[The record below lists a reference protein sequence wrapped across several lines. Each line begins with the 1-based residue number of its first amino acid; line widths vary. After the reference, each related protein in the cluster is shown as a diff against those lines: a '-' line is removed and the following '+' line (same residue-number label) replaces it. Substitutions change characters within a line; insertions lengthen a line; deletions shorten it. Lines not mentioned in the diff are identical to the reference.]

1 MEYCMIRMNKVTKEY
16 GKHENCIRAL
26 SEIDFKVNRGE
37 FVAITGS
44 SGSGK
49 TTLLNILGC
58 MDRPTSGSYMI
69 NGRETA
75 SLSSSEQAKIRNQ
88 TFGFVMQNYALIDH
102 FSVYKNVELPLKY
115 ARKIKSRE
123 TRISEL
129 LKALNIEDKKN
140 QITNSLSGG
149 QKQRVAIARG
159 ALVND
164 AEIILADEPTGALD
178 TKNGI
183 QVMEILSG
191 LHQQGKTIIMVTHN
205 PELLGYCSRTV
216 KIEDGKIISDK
227 ISDKN
232 RLKNL

>member
-58 MDRPTSGSYMI
+58 MDRLTSGSYMI

-149 QKQRVAIARG
+149 QKQRVAIAR

-191 LHQQGKTIIMVTHN
+191 LHRQGKTIIMVTHN

>member
-149 QKQRVAIARG
+149 QKQRVAIAR

-191 LHQQGKTIIMVTHN
+191 LHRQGKTIIMVTHN

-216 KIEDGKIISDK
+216 KIEDGKIISD
-227 ISDKN
+227 IN
-232 RLKNL
+232 I

>member
-102 FSVYKNVELPLKY
+102 LSVYKNVELPLKY

-149 QKQRVAIARG
+149 QKQRVAIAR

-191 LHQQGKTIIMVTHN
+191 LHRQGKTIIMVTHN

-232 RLKNL
+232 L

>member
-1 MEYCMIRMNKVTKEY
+1 MEYCMIRMNKITKEY
-16 GKHENCIRAL
+16 GKNESYIRAL
-26 SEIDFKVNRGE
+26 SEIDFEVNRGE

-58 MDRPTSGSYMI
+58 MDCPTSGSYMI
-69 NGRETA
+69 NGKETA
-75 SLSSSEQAKIRNQ
+75 SLSSSEQAKVRNQ

-115 ARKIKSRE
+115 TKKKVTSKE

-129 LKALNIEDKKN
+129 LKILDIEDKKN
-140 QITNSLSGG
+140 QMTASLSGG
-149 QKQRVAIARG
+149 QKQRVAIAR

-205 PELLGYCSRTV
+205 PELIGYCSRIV
-216 KIEDGKIISDK
+216 KMEDGKIVSDK
-227 ISDKN
+227 LPGQN
-232 RLKNL
+232 G

>member
-58 MDRPTSGSYMI
+58 MDRLTSGSYMI
-69 NGRETA
+69 NARETA

-149 QKQRVAIARG
+149 QKQRVAIAR

-191 LHQQGKTIIMVTHN
+191 LHRQGKTIIMVTHN

-232 RLKNL
+232 L

>member
-1 MEYCMIRMNKVTKEY
+1 MEYCMIRMNKITKEY
-16 GKHENCIRAL
+16 GKNESYIRAL
-26 SEIDFKVNRGE
+26 SEIDFEVNRGE

-58 MDRPTSGSYMI
+58 MDCPTSGSYMI
-69 NGRETA
+69 NGKETA
-75 SLSSSEQAKIRNQ
+75 SLSSSEQANVRNQ

-115 ARKIKSRE
+115 TKKKVTSKE

-129 LKALNIEDKKN
+129 LKILDIEDKKN
-140 QITNSLSGG
+140 QMTASLSGG
-149 QKQRVAIARG
+149 QKQRVAIAR

-205 PELLGYCSRTV
+205 PELIGYCSRIV
-216 KIEDGKIISDK
+216 KMEDGKIVSDK
-227 ISDKN
+227 LPGQN
-232 RLKNL
+232 G

>member
-115 ARKIKSRE
+115 ARKIKARE

-149 QKQRVAIARG
+149 QKQRVAIAR

-227 ISDKN
+227 ISD
-232 RLKNL
+232 

>member
-115 ARKIKSRE
+115 ARKIKSRK

-149 QKQRVAIARG
+149 QKQRVAIAR

-191 LHQQGKTIIMVTHN
+191 LHRQGKTIIMVTHN

-227 ISDKN
+227 ISD
-232 RLKNL
+232 

>member
-58 MDRPTSGSYMI
+58 MDRLTSGSYMI

-115 ARKIKSRE
+115 AKKITSRE

-129 LKALNIEDKKN
+129 LKSLGIEDKKN

-149 QKQRVAIARG
+149 QKQRVAIAR
-159 ALVND
+159 ALIND

-178 TKNGI
+178 TKNGLL
-183 QVMEILSG
+183 VMEILSE

-205 PELLGYCSRTV
+205 PELLGYCSRIV
-216 KIEDGKIISDK
+216 KMEDGKVVSDK
-227 ISDKN
+227 
-232 RLKNL
+232 LQ

>member
-58 MDRPTSGSYMI
+58 MDRLTSGSYMI

-149 QKQRVAIARG
+149 QKQRVAIAR

-232 RLKNL
+232 L

>member
-58 MDRPTSGSYMI
+58 MDRLTSGSYMI

-149 QKQRVAIARG
+149 QKQRVAIAR

-191 LHQQGKTIIMVTHN
+191 LHRQGKTIIMVTHN

-227 ISDKN
+227 ISD
-232 RLKNL
+232 

>member
-149 QKQRVAIARG
+149 QKQRVAIAR

-205 PELLGYCSRTV
+205 PELLGDCSRTV

>member
-140 QITNSLSGG
+140 QITNSLPGG
-149 QKQRVAIARG
+149 QKQRVAIAR

-191 LHQQGKTIIMVTHN
+191 LHRQGKTIIMVTHN

-232 RLKNL
+232 L

>member
-58 MDRPTSGSYMI
+58 MDRLTSGSYMI

-115 ARKIKSRE
+115 ARKIKSKE

-149 QKQRVAIARG
+149 QKQRVAIAR

-191 LHQQGKTIIMVTHN
+191 LHRQGKTIIMVTHN

-216 KIEDGKIISDK
+216 KIEDGKIISD
-227 ISDKN
+227 IN
-232 RLKNL
+232 I

>member
-75 SLSSSEQAKIRNQ
+75 FLSSSEQAKIRNQ

-149 QKQRVAIARG
+149 QKQRVAIAR

-232 RLKNL
+232 L

>member
-58 MDRPTSGSYMI
+58 MDRLTSGSYMI

-149 QKQRVAIARG
+149 QKQRVAIAR

-183 QVMEILSG
+183 QVMEILWDCIG
-191 LHQQGKTIIMVTHN
+191 REK
-205 PELLGYCSRTV
+205 R
-216 KIEDGKIISDK
+216 
-227 ISDKN
+227 
-232 RLKNL
+232 

>member
-58 MDRPTSGSYMI
+58 MDRLTSGSYMI

-149 QKQRVAIARG
+149 QKQRVAIAR

-191 LHQQGKTIIMVTHN
+191 LHRQGKTIIMVTHN

-216 KIEDGKIISDK
+216 KIEDGKIISDE

-232 RLKNL
+232 L

>member
-58 MDRPTSGSYMI
+58 MDRLTSGSYMI

-129 LKALNIEDKKN
+129 LKALNIKDKKN

-149 QKQRVAIARG
+149 QKQRVAIAR

-191 LHQQGKTIIMVTHN
+191 LHRQGKTIIMVTHN

-227 ISDKN
+227 ISD
-232 RLKNL
+232 

>member
-149 QKQRVAIARG
+149 QKQRVAIAR

-216 KIEDGKIISDK
+216 KIEDGKIISD
-227 ISDKN
+227 IN
-232 RLKNL
+232 I

>member
-58 MDRPTSGSYMI
+58 MDRLTSGSYMI

-149 QKQRVAIARG
+149 QKQRVAIAR

-191 LHQQGKTIIMVTHN
+191 LHRQGKTIIMETHN

-232 RLKNL
+232 L

>member
-1 MEYCMIRMNKVTKEY
+1 MEYCMIRMNKITKEY
-16 GKHENCIRAL
+16 GKNENYIRAL
-26 SEIDFKVNRGE
+26 SEIDFEVNRGE

-69 NGRETA
+69 NGKETA

-88 TFGFVMQNYALIDH
+88 TFGFVMQNYALIDY

-115 ARKIKSRE
+115 AKKITSRE
-123 TRISEL
+123 KKISEL
-129 LKALNIEDKKN
+129 LKLLDIEDKKN
-140 QITNSLSGG
+140 QMTDSLSGG
-149 QKQRVAIARG
+149 QKQRVAIAR

-205 PELLGYCSRTV
+205 PELIGYCSRIV
-216 KIEDGKIISDK
+216 KMKDGKIVSDK
-227 ISDKN
+227 LSGQIG
-232 RLKNL
+232 

>member
-58 MDRPTSGSYMI
+58 MDRLTSGSYMI

-75 SLSSSEQAKIRNQ
+75 SEQAKIRNQ

-149 QKQRVAIARG
+149 QKQRVAIAR

-191 LHQQGKTIIMVTHN
+191 LHRQGKTIIMVTHN

-216 KIEDGKIISDK
+216 KIEDGKIISD
-227 ISDKN
+227 IN
-232 RLKNL
+232 I

>member
-140 QITNSLSGG
+140 QIANSLSGG
-149 QKQRVAIARG
+149 QKQRVAIAR

>member
-58 MDRPTSGSYMI
+58 MDRLTSGSYMI

-149 QKQRVAIARG
+149 QKQRFAIAR

-191 LHQQGKTIIMVTHN
+191 LHRQGKTIIMVTHN

-216 KIEDGKIISDK
+216 KIEDGKIISD
-227 ISDKN
+227 IN
-232 RLKNL
+232 I

>member
-58 MDRPTSGSYMI
+58 MDRLTSGSYMI

-149 QKQRVAIARG
+149 QKQRVAIAR

-191 LHQQGKTIIMVTHN
+191 LHRQGKTIIMVTHN

-232 RLKNL
+232 L

>member
-1 MEYCMIRMNKVTKEY
+1 MIRMNKVTKEY

-58 MDRPTSGSYMI
+58 MDRLTSGSYMI

-149 QKQRVAIARG
+149 QKQRVAIAR

-191 LHQQGKTIIMVTHN
+191 LHRQGKTIIMVTHN

-232 RLKNL
+232 L

>member
-149 QKQRVAIARG
+149 QKQRVAIAR

-227 ISDKN
+227 ISD
-232 RLKNL
+232 

>member
-1 MEYCMIRMNKVTKEY
+1 MEYCMVRMNKVTKEY

-149 QKQRVAIARG
+149 QKQRVAIAR

-191 LHQQGKTIIMVTHN
+191 LHRQGKTIIMVTHN

-227 ISDKN
+227 ISD
-232 RLKNL
+232 

>member
-115 ARKIKSRE
+115 ARKIKTRE

-149 QKQRVAIARG
+149 QKQRVAIAR

>member
-1 MEYCMIRMNKVTKEY
+1 MEYCMIRMNKITKEY
-16 GKHENCIRAL
+16 GKNENYIRAL
-26 SEIDFKVNRGE
+26 SEIDFEVNRGE

-69 NGRETA
+69 NGKETA
-75 SLSSSEQAKIRNQ
+75 SLSSSEQAKVRNQ

-115 ARKIKSRE
+115 AKKITSRE

-129 LKALNIEDKKN
+129 LKILDIEDKKN
-140 QITNSLSGG
+140 QMTDSLSGG
-149 QKQRVAIARG
+149 QKQRVAIAR

-205 PELLGYCSRTV
+205 PELIGYCSRIV
-216 KIEDGKIISDK
+216 KMEDGKIVSDK
-227 ISDKN
+227 LPGEIG
-232 RLKNL
+232 

>member
-58 MDRPTSGSYMI
+58 MDRLTSGSYMI

-149 QKQRVAIARG
+149 QKQRVAIAR

-164 AEIILADEPTGALD
+164 AEIILADEPPGALD

-191 LHQQGKTIIMVTHN
+191 LHRQGKTIIMVTHN

-232 RLKNL
+232 L

>member
-1 MEYCMIRMNKVTKEY
+1 MNKVTKEY

-149 QKQRVAIARG
+149 QKQRVAIAR

-191 LHQQGKTIIMVTHN
+191 LHRQGKTIIMVTHN

-232 RLKNL
+232 L

>member
-58 MDRPTSGSYMI
+58 MDRLTSGSYMI

-149 QKQRVAIARG
+149 QKQRVAIAR

-191 LHQQGKTIIMVTHN
+191 LHRQGKTIIMVTHN

-216 KIEDGKIISDK
+216 KIEDGKIISD
-227 ISDKN
+227 IN
-232 RLKNL
+232 I

>member
-58 MDRPTSGSYMI
+58 MDRLTSGSYMI

-88 TFGFVMQNYALIDH
+88 TFGFVMQNDALIDH

-149 QKQRVAIARG
+149 QKQRVAIAR

-191 LHQQGKTIIMVTHN
+191 LHRQGKTIIMVTHN

-232 RLKNL
+232 L

>member
-1 MEYCMIRMNKVTKEY
+1 
-16 GKHENCIRAL
+16 
-26 SEIDFKVNRGE
+26 
-37 FVAITGS
+37 
-44 SGSGK
+44 
-49 TTLLNILGC
+49 LLNILGC
-58 MDRPTSGSYMI
+58 MDRLTSGSYMI

-149 QKQRVAIARG
+149 QKQRVAIAR

-191 LHQQGKTIIMVTHN
+191 LHRQGKTIIMVTHN

-232 RLKNL
+232 L